1 MPDKNKLG
9 FTLAEVLLTLTIV
22 GIISSMVIPGLIQDT
37 QNAELKTAL
46 KKEYGSLSQ
55 VTNLLISDYSIPST
69 DAASLMDGFGNYL
82 NVAKKCTGTDYSC
95 WHLAGYWKTVANV
108 PITSGLNYTPAYIL
122 NDGSLVSWFNYSGGV
137 CFSLNQAA
145 VGTSICNVI
154 VFDINGF
161 KGPNK
166 VGYDIYAA
174 TVFKNKLVPNGPTTD
189 YNDCNRSSTS
199 SSNTSAG
206 YGCSSKAITGESY

>member
-1 MPDKNKLG
+1 MSDRNNLG

-22 GIISSMVIPGLIQDT
+22 GIVSSMVIPGVVQDT
-37 QNAELKTAL
+37 QNLHLKTAW
-46 KKEYGSLSQ
+46 KKEYASLSQ
-55 VTNLLISDYSIPST
+55 ATKRLIMEYEIPST
-69 DAASLMDGFGNYL
+69 SSATIMDGFGNYL

-95 WHLAGYWKTVANV
+95 WHLAGYWKTIGNV
-108 PITSGLNYTPAYIL
+108 PISSGLSYTPAYIL

-137 CFSLNQAA
+137 CSSQAA

-154 VFDINGF
+154 VVDINGF

-166 VGYDIYAA
+166 AGYDIFAA
-174 TVFKNKLVPNGPTTD
+174 TVFNNRLVPNGPLTD
-189 YNDCNRSSTS
+189 YNDCNRASTS

-206 YGCSSKAITGESY
+206 YGCSSKAITSETY